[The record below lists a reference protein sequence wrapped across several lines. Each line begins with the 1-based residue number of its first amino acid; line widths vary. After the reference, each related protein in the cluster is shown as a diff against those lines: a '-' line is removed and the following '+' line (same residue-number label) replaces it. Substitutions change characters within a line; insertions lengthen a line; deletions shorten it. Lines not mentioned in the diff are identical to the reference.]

1 MASAAVSSSG
11 APCPSALPEAFG
23 SYLQVGPDA
32 GMVGRP
38 QRRIVRARPI
48 ETDLAGEDFDAFGNP
63 DVIDAAVHAR
73 PVRMRDR
80 AVPVGERSEGG
91 GCALGRTKAGG
102 HQAGRGGIEA
112 GVEV

>member
-63 DVIDAAVHAR
+63 DVIDGEVAARHPDAAVICATAFEWR
-73 PVRMRDR
+73 AERGAENAPTPRDR
-80 AVPVGERSEGG
+80 V
-91 GCALGRTKAGG
+91 T
-102 HQAGRGGIEA
+102 GICKRLPNMA
-112 GVEV
+112 

>member
-63 DVIDAAVHAR
+63 DVIDGEVAARHPDAAVIVPPRLSGVPSEAR
-73 PVRMRDR
+73 RMRPLR
-80 AVPVGERSEGG
+80 VTA
-91 GCALGRTKAGG
+91 
-102 HQAGRGGIEA
+102 
-112 GVEV
+112 